1 MSKLIY
7 TGLNAGKGKI
17 TKVVGGK
24 GVYFH
29 LEDGRKVLDG
39 SNTGGPLGHLHP
51 RMVEAV
57 QDAAGRCPVINEG
70 WFWAEREQAAE
81 DLINIAFKGEED
93 WIGGVRFFLSG
104 SEAND
109 LALSFSQAYTGRTA
123 LATRE
128 RAYHGMTGLAL
139 HVTVQPHWHGGLSV
153 ADGNNSPVPRPYD
166 VKILPPPVSAIYG
179 GEEPPASMSEY
190 LANAADILKE
200 TAATIIDYTQG
211 GKYYLSEYQDTIA
224 GAARKTGSLWI
235 ADEVITGLGR
245 HGSSI
250 FAFQG
255 GASRPDIVTLGKPV
269 AGGAMPG
276 GAVILSKTIMD
287 NMSDKSWQTYSTFR
301 GHPMQVA
308 AIRAYLRALEEE
320 QLLDNVQALEKVMHK
335 QLLEIAEKHPS
346 VYRVDG
352 RGLHWTVEL
361 HGPDW
366 RDWQIAT
373 AETPVASKVSDKAL
387 ELGAMIG
394 TSGEQTSLF
403 LAPPLIMTEQEL
415 KQLLAILDEALSVA
429 DSEYVRNQGQS
440 QSAQGEPNHVR
451 QSR

>member
-17 TKVVGGK
+17 NKVVGGK

-29 LEDGRKVLDG
+29 MEDGRKVLDG

-57 QDAAGRCPVINEG
+57 QDAATRCPVINEG

-93 WIGGVRFFLSG
+93 WVGGVRFFLSG

-109 LALSFSQAYTGRTA
+109 LALSFAQAYTGRTA

-128 RAYHGMTGLAL
+128 RAYHGMTGLSL
-139 HVTVQPHWHGGLSV
+139 HMTVQPHWHGGLSV
-153 ADGNNSPVPRPYD
+153 ADGNNSPVPQTFE
-166 VKILPPPVSAIYG
+166 VKTLPAPVSAVYG
-179 GEEPPASMSEY
+179 GEPTPDINQH
-190 LANAADILKE
+190 LAGAADTLKDV
-200 TAATIIDYTQG
+200 AATIIDYTQG
-211 GKYYLSEYQDTIA
+211 GKYYLPEYQDA
-224 GAARKTGSLWI
+224 VAAAAKEAGSLWI
-235 ADEVITGLGR
+235 ADEVVTGLGR
-245 HGSSI
+245 HGSSM

-255 GASRPDIVTLGKPV
+255 GKSRPDIITLGKPI

-276 GAVILSKTIMD
+276 GAVVLSKEIMD
-287 NMSDKSWQTYSTFR
+287 NLSDKSWQTYSTFR

-308 AIRAYLRALEEE
+308 AIRAYLRVLEEE
-320 QLLDNVQALEKVMHK
+320 QLLNRVTELEKVMREN
-335 QLLEIAEKHPS
+335 LVAIADRHPS
-346 VYRVDG
+346 VSRVDG

-373 AETPVASKVSDKAL
+373 AETPIASKVSNKAL

-403 LAPPLIMTEQEL
+403 LAPPLIMTEEEL
-415 KQLLAILDEALSVA
+415 KQLLAILDEALQVA
-429 DSEYVRNQGQS
+429 DAEHAKQ
-440 QSAQGEPNHVR
+440 
-451 QSR
+451 